1 MENIMSTTINL
12 KVTGMTCNHCVM
24 HTTKALEGVNGVE
37 NVSVSLEEGSA
48 TVTGN
53 ADTEQLI
60 AAVKEAGYEAEIN

>member
-1 MENIMSTTINL
+1 MSNTINL

-24 HTTKALEGVNGVE
+24 NTTKALEGVDGVE

-53 ADTEQLI
+53 TNTDNLI